1 MRNKIVI
8 VEDEL
13 IPAEYLKEVLI
24 KEGFDVLAVI
34 DTGREAV
41 EQVMTLRPDL
51 VLMDIMLKDAL
62 SGSEA
67 AVEISRRA
75 PEIAIIFLSAY
86 SSDDMLE
93 YAIEA
98 NSYGYLMKPYN
109 EEEIVSTMKVVLA
122 RIERASS
129 RQEQSEMSHIVP
141 LAPELHYDKKVRRVF
156 KNGVEV
162 HLGNVALSLIELLC
176 QTPNVSVSVEQIY
189 QHVWSEAKST
199 TTLRTLIHRIRKQCG
214 VDFIVNVNGIGYMIN
229 NR

>member
-13 IPAEYLKEVLI
+13 IPAEYLKEVLL

-41 EQVMTLRPDL
+41 AQVLALKPDL

-62 SGSEA
+62 SGAEA
-67 AVEISRRA
+67 AVSIYQQDPA
-75 PEIAIIFLSAY
+75 IAIIFLSAY

-122 RIERASS
+122 RIEREASKN
-129 RQEQSEMSHIVP
+129 ETVEAHIVP
-141 LAPELHYDKKVRRVF
+141 LAPELHYDKVLRRVF
-156 KNGVEV
+156 KNGEEV

-176 QTPNVSVSVEQIY
+176 QTPNVSVSLEQIY
-189 QHVWSEAKST
+189 QHVWNEAKST
-199 TTLRTLIHRIRKQCG
+199 TTLRTLIHRIRRQCG
-214 VDFIVNVNGIGYMIN
+214 VDFIVSVSGVGYMVK